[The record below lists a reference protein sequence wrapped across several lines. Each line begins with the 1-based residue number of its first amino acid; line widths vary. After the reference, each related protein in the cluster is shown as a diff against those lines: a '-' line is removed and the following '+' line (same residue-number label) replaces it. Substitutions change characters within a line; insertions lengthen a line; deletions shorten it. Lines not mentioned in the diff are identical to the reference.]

1 MDYKFEQ
8 IINFSAYPINEKQV
22 FYRFPY
28 NFMNNHK
35 DIVQDTHKD
44 VMPVVDFIHRI
55 GNKFVNDDGINFEIK
70 NGIRI
75 KFESTKSDF
84 WIKISFEDCNNER
97 VITNM
102 LDSIDVIIRSIKR
115 TVYKYT
121 RESEELYA
129 YIIKDNEWN
138 PDLTGYLGLDAG
150 SISINTAVVD
160 ENGTVLE
167 VDYSFTEGDVINNVK
182 KSLANIY
189 EKLPRN
195 MRIMGSGVTGSG
207 HEISGAI
214 MNADVYETELDAH
227 AKAALHM
234 VPDAKVIFD
243 IGGQDSKVMY
253 IEDGM
258 LDEAG
263 MNKKCG
269 AGTGSFLNA
278 QAARLGI
285 PIEQFGEISLRAKK
299 PYRFSSMC
307 TVFVGRDLIAEQ
319 AKGNTKE
326 NIIAGLHRSLAT
338 NFFST
343 LGINKKKIRTPI
355 VFQGGVASNIGVTR
369 ALEECIEESRG
380 ERVELIVPL
389 FSNVMGAVGMAL
401 FARLETAG
409 ATKFRGFGD
418 IAQIRTEFTECRC
431 APDVQCGNER
441 LCDLVQL
448 YIDSRPVDTLY
459 GCEGYYELQHSENAR
474 HENTTAFSEHREEI
488 RKGA

>member
-1 MDYKFEQ
+1 MDYEFEQ
-8 IINFSAYPINEKQV
+8 ILKFFAYPINERQV

-28 NFMNNHK
+28 TFMNKYDNSVQEAFR
-35 DIVQDTHKD
+35 DIT
-44 VMPVVDFIHRI
+44 PIVDFILA
-55 GNKFVNDDGINFEIK
+55 
-70 NGIRI
+70 NGIKIRDEDGLNFKIQNLMCI
-75 KFESTKSDF
+75 KIQTEQSDL
-84 WIKISFEDCNNER
+84 WIKLSFEDTQDDKAASRMMDRIESVIMPIER
-97 VITNM
+97 TI
-102 LDSIDVIIRSIKR
+102 
-115 TVYKYT
+115 YKYI
-121 RESEELYA
+121 RKDGELFA
-129 YIIKDNEWN
+129 YINKDNSWN
-138 PDLTGYLGLDAG
+138 SDLSGYIGLDAG

-167 VDYSFTEGDVINNVK
+167 VDYTFTEGDVINNVK
-182 KSLANIY
+182 KSLANVY
-189 EKLPRN
+189 EKLPQN

-278 QAARLGI
+278 QASRLGI

-319 AKGNTKE
+319 AKGNTKD

-343 LGINKKKIRTPI
+343 LGINKKKLKTPI
-355 VFQGGVASNIGVTR
+355 VFQGGVASNIGVKK

-380 ERVELIVPL
+380 EKVELIVPL

-401 FARLETAG
+401 FARSETQG
-409 ATKFRGFGD
+409 ATKFRGFSD
-418 IAQIRTEFTECRC
+418 ISRIRSEFAECGRAPEVRC
-431 APDVQCGNER
+431 GSKR

-448 YIDSRPVDTLY
+448 YIDNRLIDTRY
-459 GCEGYYELQHSENAR
+459 GCDGYYALQHSAHAR
-474 HENTTAFSEHREEI
+474 YGYTGAFSEHKETV